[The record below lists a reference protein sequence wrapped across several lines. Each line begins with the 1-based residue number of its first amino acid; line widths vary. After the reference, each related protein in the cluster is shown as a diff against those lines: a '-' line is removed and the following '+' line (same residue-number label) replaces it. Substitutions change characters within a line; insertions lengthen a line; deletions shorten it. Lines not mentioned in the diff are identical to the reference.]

1 MITCL
6 NLWKSHCIFCV
17 NRQDGFEITDRTV
30 EGQFW
35 INVFMKE
42 KQLPS
47 GLKMTATLEFKNEAD
62 AKAYANVLSKGLGDD
77 TGNRYF
83 NSKEREDSSVNFS
96 VS

>member
-1 MITCL
+1 
-6 NLWKSHCIFCV
+6 
-17 NRQDGFEITDRTV
+17 
-30 EGQFW
+30 
-35 INVFMKE
+35 MKE

-77 TGNRYF
+77 TGNQYF